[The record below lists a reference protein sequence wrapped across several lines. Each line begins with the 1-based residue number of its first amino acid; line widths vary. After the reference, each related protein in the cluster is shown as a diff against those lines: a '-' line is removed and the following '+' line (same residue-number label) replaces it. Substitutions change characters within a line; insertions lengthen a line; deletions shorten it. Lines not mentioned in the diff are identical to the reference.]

1 MSKIY
6 LDNAA
11 TTAVDKRV
19 LKAMLPYFS
28 IKYGNP
34 ASKHSLGEEAR
45 NALEKSREIIAKS
58 INAKPRE
65 IIFTSG
71 GTESNNLALKGL
83 FFANKNLGKI
93 HIITTKIEHDS
104 VLNCCKWLEK
114 QGARITYLDVDKEGF
129 VDLDELRKSITN
141 NTLVVSIIHGNNEIG
156 VLQDLQEIGRICR
169 EKGVYFHSDACQ
181 SYMKTNIDV
190 KKMNVDLLTL
200 NAHKIHGPKGV
211 GALYVRDGVNIDPL
225 LHGGEHEFGLRSGTV
240 NTAGVVGFSE
250 AVKIY
255 TGLPEFK
262 KMQKLRDKL
271 IDELVKVKDVKLNG
285 SRNKRLVNNINI
297 YIKGIEG
304 ETLGEYLDNEGISI
318 STGSA
323 CDSNIKETSHVLK
336 AIGLND
342 RDVKQC
348 VRISL
353 SRFNTEKEIDE
364 FLVKIKRLVEKLRV
378 AT

>member
-104 VLNCCKWLEK
+104 VFNCCKWLEK